1 MRVSVYNEYTK
12 FGFIM
17 YNGDLKATTVE
28 QGETLLKLGISR
40 DTADVLYYASICD
53 ERGIVLKEPVFD
65 MYIKKEGMPMTKI
78 VGWTLETLFR
88 QLPVINHFKNGKF
101 YPVLTIFLSKSKDI
115 AYMCAYQKEPAY
127 GDETLYSEV
136 RSEPLEAVYN
146 VLVWALKNKEKLE
159 MSTDKYEKLRKA
171 DRLK

>member
-1 MRVSVYNEYTK
+1 MYK
-12 FGFIM
+12 
-17 YNGDLKATTVE
+17 YNGDLKTTTIE
-28 QGETLLKLGISR
+28 QGEILLKLGISR
-40 DTADVLYYASICD
+40 DTADVLYYVSICD
-53 ERGIVLKEPVFD
+53 ERGVVLKDPVFD

-101 YPVLTIFLSKSKDI
+101 YPVLTIFPSKSKDI

-136 RSEPLEAVYN
+136 RSEPIEAVYN
-146 VLVWALKNKEKLE
+146 VLLWALKNKEKLE
-159 MSTDKYEKLRKA
+159 MSTEEYEKLKKA
-171 DRLK
+171 NRLK

>member
-1 MRVSVYNEYTK
+1 
-12 FGFIM
+12 M
-17 YNGDLKATTVE
+17 YNGDLKTTTVE
-28 QGETLLKLGISR
+28 QGETLLKLGINK

-78 VGWTLETLFR
+78 VGWTLEALFH
-88 QLPVINHFKNGKF
+88 QLPVIDHFKNGKY
-101 YPVLTIFLSKSKDI
+101 YPVLTIFPSKSKDI
-115 AYMCAYQKEPAY
+115 SYMCAYQKEPRY
-127 GDETLYSEV
+127 GNETLYSEV
-136 RSEPLEAVYN
+136 QSEPLEAVYN

-159 MSTDKYEKLRKA
+159 MSTEEYEKLRKA

>member
-1 MRVSVYNEYTK
+1 
-12 FGFIM
+12 M

-53 ERGIVLKEPVFD
+53 KRGIVLKEPVFD

-101 YPVLTIFLSKSKDI
+101 YPVLTIFPSKSKDI
-115 AYMCAYQKEPAY
+115 VYMCAYQKEPAY

-159 MSTDKYEKLRKA
+159 MSTDEYEKLRKA